1 MTATAPAHRVAPQV
15 TQTPDPDTPPQ
26 SQAAGSAVEAGTAR
40 PRLRDQIA
48 ENPLLSLVGALLTL
62 GGTAIVALLLFTLT
76 SINTRID
83 GVEVSLGDRIDRL
96 DARLS
101 DRIDGV
107 EVSLGDRIDGVEV
120 SLGDRIDG
128 VEVSLGDRIDG
139 VEVRLGERIDRV
151 EMRLSARMDRLED
164 KMDAGF
170 AAQGA
175 AIAENDR
182 KLTALV
188 AMLNVTAE
196 VDAALEGRLL
206 IPGGS

>member
-120 SLGDRIDG
+120 
-128 VEVSLGDRIDG
+128 
-139 VEVRLGERIDRV
+139 RLGERIDRV